1 VRFGGLRAEMRGWA
15 AVYQGDGIPSLCIT
29 ELKLG
34 AAGLPEY
41 LRSLL
46 EDQPHRQLALA
57 EDDLPSLVEE
67 LELEQRRLT
76 VCGRIRPI
84 RVES

>member
-1 VRFGGLRAEMRGWA
+1 MRGWA
-15 AVYQGDGIPSLCIT
+15 DVYQGDGIPSLCII

-46 EDQPHRQLALA
+46 EDQLHRQLALA

-67 LELEQRRLT
+67 TESEQGWLGP
-76 VCGRIRPI
+76 CGRIRRI